1 MYVRMKRNMKR
12 LLIFIVLCMPAWAF
26 AQAEDQANP
35 PYAES
40 DSLWVNGNYEAVAP
54 YDATMYGLVK
64 KVDTASNT
72 ATVHYFLREGD
83 RLRSVQK
90 RVAAGEGQ
98 GLQKGK
104 QLYFNAEGK
113 VEAMEIYTL
122 VHEER
127 PTVIPGAHKTKV
139 RNRLAQETYLY
150 PNGKTKEEVILTYKA
165 AKYGAEGIFYTRKC
179 YYPDGALQYEESLDE
194 KTTNLVTTY
203 YNEKGKVVKR
213 PKQKFEPY
221 MQMPE
226 FPGGPDALAEFLSA
240 NVKYPKI
247 AQENS
252 IQGRVIVQFVVAKDG
267 KIENVEVV
275 RTGGDPSLD
284 REAVRVI
291 KSMPRWQPGKQRGKP
306 VRVKYTVPVNFRL
319 Q

>member
-1 MYVRMKRNMKR
+1 
-12 LLIFIVLCMPAWAF
+12 
-26 AQAEDQANP
+26 
-35 PYAES
+35 
-40 DSLWVNGNYEAVAP
+40 
-54 YDATMYGLVK
+54 MYGLVK

-72 ATVHYFLREGD
+72 LTLQYYTKAED

-90 RVAAGEGQ
+90 RVATGEGQ

-104 QLYFNAEGK
+104 QLYFDAEGK

-122 VHEER
+122 VIEER
-127 PTVIPGAHKTKV
+127 KSVVPGTPPTKA
-139 RNRLAQETYLY
+139 RSRLAQETYLY
-150 PNGKTKEEVILTYKA
+150 PNGKTKEEVILSYKP

-179 YYPDGALQYEESLDE
+179 YYPDGGLQYEETMDE
-194 KTTNLVTTY
+194 KTTNLTAVY

-221 MQMPE
+221 MRMPE
-226 FPGGPDALAEFLSA
+226 FPGGQDALVEFLSA

-247 AQENS
+247 AQENR

-291 KSMPRWQPGKQRGKP
+291 KAMPRWQPGKQRGKL

>member
-12 LLIFIVLCMPAWAF
+12 LLIFIVLCVPVWAS
-26 AQAEDQANP
+26 AQTENQANP
-35 PYAES
+35 LYTA
-40 DSLWVNGNYEAVAP
+40 DAKIWVNDSYEAVAP
-54 YDATMYGLVK
+54 EAATMYGLVK

-72 ATVHYFLREGD
+72 VTMQYYTKAED

-90 RVAAGEGQ
+90 RVATGEGQ

-104 QLYFNAEGK
+104 QLY
-113 VEAMEIYTL
+113 
-122 VHEER
+122 
-127 PTVIPGAHKTKV
+127 
-139 RNRLAQETYLY
+139 QETYLY

-179 YYPDGALQYEESLDE
+179 YYPDGQLQYEETLDE
-194 KTTNLVTTY
+194 KTTNLTTVY

-221 MQMPE
+221 MQMPD
-226 FPGGPDALAEFLSA
+226 FPGGQDALAEFLSA

>member
-1 MYVRMKRNMKR
+1 M
-12 LLIFIVLCMPAWAF
+12 
-26 AQAEDQANP
+26 
-35 PYAES
+35 
-40 DSLWVNGNYEAVAP
+40 
-54 YDATMYGLVK
+54 
-64 KVDTASNT
+64 
-72 ATVHYFLREGD
+72 
-83 RLRSVQK
+83 
-90 RVAAGEGQ
+90 
-98 GLQKGK
+98 
-104 QLYFNAEGK
+104 
-113 VEAMEIYTL
+113 
-122 VHEER
+122 
-127 PTVIPGAHKTKV
+127 
-139 RNRLAQETYLY
+139 
-150 PNGKTKEEVILTYKA
+150 
-165 AKYGAEGIFYTRKC
+165 
-179 YYPDGALQYEESLDE
+179 
-194 KTTNLVTTY
+194 
-203 YNEKGKVVKR
+203 VKR

-226 FPGGPDALAEFLSA
+226 FPGGQNALAEYLSA

-291 KSMPRWQPGKQRGKP
+291 KSMPRWQPGKQRGKL